1 MNKTADYNKF
11 WRKAEKQADLINGL
25 VIESKE
31 FSATG
36 YIVADDELI
45 ITTKDNGILDVSF
58 KNLDKFIT
66 EITDIKSTFYN
77 G

>member
-66 EITDIKSTFYN
+66 EMQDIKSTFYN
-77 G
+77 V